1 MPSRAKRLLA
11 EYLGEGRAGKPRW
24 ARKTVFSPLAGGRVR
39 RTIVRA
45 DGAVE
50 KTQILGGPEWEL
62 ASARART
69 GLSQAQ
75 FARILGVSKRTL
87 EGWEQGRHKPTGAA
101 RALLKVALKRPDAL
115 LEALAG

>member
-1 MPSRAKRLLA
+1 MPSRAKRLIA
-11 EYLGEGRAGKPRW
+11 EYLKAGHTAKSRW
-24 ARKTVFSPLAGGRVR
+24 VRKTVFQPMAGGAVR

-45 DGAVE
+45 DGTIE
-50 KTQILGGPEWEL
+50 KSEILSGPEWEF
-62 ASARART
+62 AAARART

-101 RALLKVALKRPDAL
+101 RTLLKVALKRPDAL
-115 LEALAG
+115 LEALEG